1 MASVAARTL
10 QRIIPSF
17 KPQIKVRQTQK
28 RSSLYSC
35 KLRFTILSCP
45 QLSQFSTSTSALA
58 AQVQKPAP
66 EFKAQAVVGGQF
78 KEVSLEDYKVRLLQ
92 KIFHLYKYKNNLTF
106 NTVRL
111 IYCIVRASMSWSTS
125 IPLTSPSC
133 APPRSLPSLT
143 ESRSSKPS
151 IVR

>member
-17 KPQIKVRQTQK
+17 KPQIKVRQK
-28 RSSLYSC
+28 VLLYC
-35 KLRFTILSCP
+35 KLSFTFLSCP

-78 KEVSLEDYKVRLLQ
+78 KEVSLEDYKVRLFRDFQSVHINHVINVVSL
-92 KIFHLYKYKNNLTF
+92 IFH
-106 NTVRL
+106 
-111 IYCIVRASMSWSTS
+111 IVRASMSWSTS

>member
-35 KLRFTILSCP
+35 KLSIITFLSCP

-92 KIFHLYKYKNNLTF
+92 DFQSVHINHVKNAMSVIFHILLGQ
-106 NTVRL
+106 VCRGL
-111 IYCIVRASMSWSTS
+111 
-125 IPLTSPSC
+125 LLSP
-133 APPRSLPSLT
+133 
-143 ESRSSKPS
+143 
-151 IVR
+151 

>member
-35 KLRFTILSCP
+35 KLRFTILFCP

-92 KIFHLYKYKNNLTF
+92 DFQSVHINHVINAVSLIFH
-106 NTVRL
+106 
-111 IYCIVRASMSWSTS
+111 IVRASMSWSTS

-133 APPRSLPSLT
+133 APPRSLPSPT

>member
-17 KPQIKVRQTQK
+17 KPQIKVRQK
-28 RSSLYSC
+28 VLLYC

-92 KIFHLYKYKNNLTF
+92 DFQSVHINHVINA
-106 NTVRL
+106 VRL
-111 IYCIVRASMSWSTS
+111 IFCIVRASMSWSTS
-125 IPLTSPSC
+125 IPSTSPSC
-133 APPRSLPSLT
+133 APPRSSPSPT

>member
-92 KIFHLYKYKNNLTF
+92 DFQSVHINNAINAVSLIFH
-106 NTVRL
+106 
-111 IYCIVRASMSWSTS
+111 IVRASMSWSTS
-125 IPLTSPSC
+125 IPSTSPSC
-133 APPRSLPSLT
+133 APQRSLPSPT

>member
-35 KLRFTILSCP
+35 KLRFTILSSP

-78 KEVSLEDYKVRLLQ
+78 KEVSLEDYKVRL
-92 KIFHLYKYKNNLTF
+92 F
-106 NTVRL
+106 
-111 IYCIVRASMSWSTS
+111 
-125 IPLTSPSC
+125 
-133 APPRSLPSLT
+133 
-143 ESRSSKPS
+143 
-151 IVR
+151 

>member
-35 KLRFTILSCP
+35 KPRFTILSCP

-78 KEVSLEDYKVRLLQ
+78 KEVSLEDYKVILLQ
-92 KIFHLYKYKNNLTF
+92 KIFHLYKYKTIGL
-106 NTVRL
+106 L
-111 IYCIVRASMSWSTS
+111 IQYA
-125 IPLTSPSC
+125 
-133 APPRSLPSLT
+133 
-143 ESRSSKPS
+143 
-151 IVR
+151 